1 VKLKATY
8 GTYSSTSLHVE
19 SCYNKPYIVTKA
31 TTATTPTTTQTPTA
45 TSSTATT
52 STTQS
57 TDKDTPSILNKIK
70 NSDKGQIVGALTGIL
85 HLLTDTTSVDYRGHG
100 HNTPPSHAFELASGC
115 AIAVCSLVE
124 GIKGR
129 GIAAGEAA
137 TISAGAA
144 TTPEGVGIPVLAAG
158 GAITAAGTALSVKG
172 VMEAKTAAQII
183 PNAMALSSSKGNQP
197 SQSSTS
203 PRPTEKNPKSE
214 LPNSGTRPLVPPKQI
229 GVGPNDIVKES
240 AR

>member
-1 VKLKATY
+1 M
-8 GTYSSTSLHVE
+8 
-19 SCYNKPYIVTKA
+19 TKA
-31 TTATTPTTTQTPTA
+31 TTPTTPTTTQTPTA
-45 TSSTATT
+45 TSTTATT

-57 TDKDTPSILNKIK
+57 TNKDTPSILNKIK

-85 HLLTDTTSVDYRGHG
+85 HVLTGTTSVDYRGHG
-100 HNTPPSHAFELASGC
+100 HNAPPSHASSGC

-129 GIAAGEAA
+129 GMAAGEAA
-137 TISAGAA
+137 TIAAGAA
-144 TTPEGVGIPVLAAG
+144 TTPEGVGIPVLAGSAM
-158 GAITAAGTALSVKG
+158 TAAGTALCVKG

-197 SQSSTS
+197 SQSNTS
-203 PRPTEKNPKSE
+203 RRPTEKNPKSE
-214 LPNSGTRPLVPPKQI
+214 LPNTGTRPYVPPKQI